1 MAKIGLIDYGMGN
14 IHSVIKSIENLKE
27 EVLVVN
33 KISQFNDCKALIIPG
48 QGAYDPAIENLEKT
62 GLIENLK
69 DWIKEGNAFLGICL
83 GLQLLFESSE
93 EGLNKGLGLFKGSIK
108 KIPFEN
114 KQRIPHIGWC
124 NLVPT
129 KDSKLLKTNELD
141 NWFYFDHSYYASPVK
156 KEIISANVAYGS
168 LELTA
173 MIEDNNLTACQ
184 FHPEK
189 SGKKGEILLSRWIES
204 IN

>member
-156 KEIISANVAYGS
+156 KEIISANVAY
-168 LELTA
+168 TA
-173 MIEDNNLTACQ
+173 A
-184 FHPEK
+184 PA
-189 SGKKGEILLSRWIES
+189 
-204 IN
+204 

>member
-14 IHSVIKSIENLKE
+14 IHSVVKSIEDLEE

-33 KISQFNDCKALIIPG
+33 KNTQFNECKALVIPG
-48 QGAYDPAIENLEKT
+48 QGAFDPAIENLLKT
-62 GLIENLK
+62 GLIDHLK
-69 DWIKEGNAFLGICL
+69 DWVKKGNSFLGICL
-83 GLQLLFESSE
+83 GLQLLFESSD
-93 EGLNKGLGLFKGSIK
+93 EGNCQGLGIIKGHIK

-114 KQRIPHIGWC
+114 NQRIPHIGWC
-124 NLVPT
+124 NLIPT
-129 KDSKLLKTNELD
+129 NKSKLIKNNEID
-141 NWFYFDHSYYASPVK
+141 NWFYFDHSYYASPTK
-156 KEIISANVAYGS
+156 NNIISAKFEYGS
-168 LELTA
+168 VKLTA
-173 MIEDNNLTACQ
+173 MIEENNVVACQ